1 MSAPLS
7 LGEYR
12 DLTNTGHHK
21 ARLSNIFVR
30 LFVRLLFQNK
40 RLEGEAEKNEQ
51 QIEKYKSDMKKVQ
64 TENKVHV

>member
-1 MSAPLS
+1 MSTPLS

-21 ARLSNIFVR
+21 ARLSNIFVC